1 MIVFHWLVCGGLSLA
16 GLWWSLFGWAVVVSL
31 WLGCG
36 GLSLAGLWWSLI
48 GWSVAG
54 QGETLPS

>member
-16 GLWWSLFGWAVVVSL
+16 GLWWSL
-31 WLGCG
+31 
-36 GLSLAGLWWSLI
+36 I

-54 QGETLPS
+54 RGERLPSQPMRSSNLPRGMQN